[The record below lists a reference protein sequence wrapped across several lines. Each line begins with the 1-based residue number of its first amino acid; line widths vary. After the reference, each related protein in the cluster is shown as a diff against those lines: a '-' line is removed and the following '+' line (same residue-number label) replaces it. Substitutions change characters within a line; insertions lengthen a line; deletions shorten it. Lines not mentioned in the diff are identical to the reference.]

1 MKKEKIKIRM
11 MNRQKFQ
18 NFVLNQNW
26 EDIIKPFKNKDS
38 VTSELLKAFSR
49 LSTEHL
55 LCVGDMVFMRDLI
68 SKPSGGYCSSSG
80 TSRNILP

>member
-26 EDIIKPFKNKDS
+26 EDIIKPFKNKRK
-38 VTSELLKAFSR
+38 T
-49 LSTEHL
+49 
-55 LCVGDMVFMRDLI
+55 M
-68 SKPSGGYCSSSG
+68 
-80 TSRNILP
+80 